1 MKEVSVGDNLRNFT
15 DLRQTLT
22 TYQYELL
29 IELFGEHRGQQVLI
43 VEPVFAVEALD
54 HVVFD

>member
-1 MKEVSVGDNLRNFT
+1 MKKVSVGDNLRNFT

-22 TYQYELL
+22 TDQYELL